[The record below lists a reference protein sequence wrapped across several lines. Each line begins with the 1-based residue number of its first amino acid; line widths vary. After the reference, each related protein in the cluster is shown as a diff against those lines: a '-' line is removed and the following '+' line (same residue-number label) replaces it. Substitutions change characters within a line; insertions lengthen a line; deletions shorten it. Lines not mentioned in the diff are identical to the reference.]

1 MCFCIFTKIKTTKK
15 FPSLM
20 KKLVVL
26 FLISNLG
33 FLSAQNY
40 VDLLKINYSST
51 PFNSYDSLN
60 GIKTQLQ
67 EFSTDITLPIVL
79 DSTKT
84 LLIGILFEQINL
96 VNEPSGQSTF
106 YTINPKIGLNYKHSE
121 KVTGTYVFLPKIA
134 SDLQNRINQKHFQF
148 GGIALFNIKKS
159 ELFKYRV
166 GAYYNQELF
175 GPFVV
180 PLLGFYYQSKNKKL
194 EANFILPVSADLN
207 YEVTKNVKA
216 GLNFNAIVKSFYA
229 SDFNNNYITKTTNE
243 LFGYLQFNFPS
254 YRILIEPQVGYSV
267 GRSYRIYNTDDKLDF
282 KLSAF
287 KFGSDQKPL
296 NYDFKD
302 GLIFKIR
309 LVYRFMLENK

>member
-1 MCFCIFTKIKTTKK
+1 MRFYLIIFITFSATWT
-15 FPSLM
+15 
-20 KKLVVL
+20 
-26 FLISNLG
+26 N
-33 FLSAQNY
+33 AQNY
-40 VDLLKINYSST
+40 VDLVKINYSTT
-51 PFNSYDSLN
+51 PFNSYDSLK

-84 LLIGILFEQINL
+84 FLTGILFEQINL
-96 VNEPSGQSTF
+96 VNEPSSRNTF
-106 YTINPKIGLNYKHSE
+106 YTINPKFGLNYKHSE

-134 SDLQNRINQKHFQF
+134 SDLQNGLTQKHFQF
-148 GGIALFNIKKS
+148 GGIALYNIKKS
-159 ELFKYRV
+159 ELFKYRF
-166 GAYYNQELF
+166 GAYFNQELF

-194 EANFILPVSADLN
+194 EANFTLPISADLN
-207 YEVTKNVKA
+207 YELTKNIKTGTA
-216 GLNFNAIVKSFYA
+216 FNAIVKSFYA

-243 LFGYLQFNFPS
+243 LFAYVQFNFPS

-267 GRSYRIYNTDDKLDF
+267 ARSFRIYDADDKLDF

-287 KFGSDQKPL
+287 AFGSKQQPL
-296 NYDFKD
+296 NYDFND

>member
-1 MCFCIFTKIKTTKK
+1 
-15 FPSLM
+15 M
-20 KKLVVL
+20 KKLLAL
-26 FLISNLG
+26 FLFSNLG

-40 VDLLKINYSST
+40 VDLVKINYAAT

-84 LLIGILFEQINL
+84 LLTGVLFEQISL
-96 VNEPSGQSTF
+96 VNQPSSQNTF

-121 KVTGTYVFLPKIA
+121 KITGTYLFLPKIA
-134 SDLQNRINQKHFQF
+134 SDLQEGLNQKHFQF
-148 GGIALFNIKKS
+148 GGIALYNIKKS
-159 ELFKYRV
+159 SNFKYRF

-194 EANFILPVSADLN
+194 EANFTLPVSADLN
-207 YEVTKNVKA
+207 YQLIKNIKA

-243 LFGYLQFNFPS
+243 LFAYLQINFPS
-254 YRILIEPQVGYSV
+254 YRVLIEPQIGYSV
-267 GRSYRIYNTDDKLDF
+267 GRSFRIYDTDDKLDF

-287 KFGSDQKPL
+287 KFGTDQKPL

-309 LVYRFMLENK
+309 LAYRFMLENN